1 MAGLDRD
8 KALDMALA
16 NIEKQYGKG
25 SVMRLGDDQ
34 RPAMK
39 VIPTGSIALDVAL
52 GVGGLPRGRVIEI
65 YGPESSGKTTVAL
78 HAVASAQ
85 AGGGI
90 AAFIDAEH
98 ALDPDYAKALGVD
111 TDALLVSQPDTGE
124 QALEITDMLVRSGA
138 LDIVVIDSVA
148 ALVPRAEIEGEM
160 GDSHVGLQARLMSQA
175 LRKLTGALSNSGT
188 TLIFINQLREKIGI
202 MFGCLSYGTR
212 VCLADG
218 TTEKIGKI
226 VNQKLP
232 VEVLSYDPVA
242 DKVVPRKI
250 VNWFDNGVTDEFLQ
264 FTVEKSGGNG
274 RSQFAATA
282 NHQIRTPGG
291 WTEAGE
297 LLAGDRVMAA
307 ETHRLSQTQWQV
319 VLGSLMGDGNLSPNR
334 RDRNGVR
341 FRLGHGA
348 RQAPYLDWKVGML
361 GNIDCS
367 RRTDHRGAVFADFTP
382 LAELGELQCAVYLGD
397 GHRTLSWD
405 YLKALT
411 PLALAIWYMDD
422 GCFTVRSKGVQ
433 ARTAGGSG
441 RVQFGLEALSEGSR
455 DRLVSYLRDAHGL
468 DVSWRRSGA
477 RGTALLTFST
487 AASARFQE
495 LVAPYVHPSMDYKLL
510 PRLRGQFAVEPEFV
524 EATIRPVPARVLD
537 IHVKP
542 KTRSMHRFDIE
553 VEGSH
558 NYLADGVIVHN
569 SPETTTG
576 GKALKFYASVRLDVR
591 RIETLKDGTDAVGN
605 RTRIKVVKNKCL
617 AEGSLIFDPI
627 TGLTRRIEDIVDN
640 RLPVSVVAAA
650 KDNTLHIRPVT
661 AWFDQ
666 GEQDVIG
673 LRLQGGTDLWVTPDH
688 QVLTDLGWQLAGHL
702 GPGDRVARP
711 RQFQGFGSVEPITP
725 DQARLLG
732 YLIGDGYVGGKT
744 PVNFINVEDELH
756 QDVARIAA
764 TLGCYAKP
772 QSALSVALTHRKG
785 EKNGVLE
792 LCRTAGIYGRLAA
805 ELQVPACVLAAD
817 TTAEV
822 IGNLL
827 FGLFETDGHVSVE
840 QTGAI
845 RVGFTTTSEQLA
857 HQIHWLLLRF
867 GIGSTVKSYDPTQKR
882 PSVIKGRRIQ
892 SRRQVWE
899 VRVSGSDNV
908 ASLAEAIPTWG
919 PRGRALLAGLAA
931 ASGRRRGSQGGYL
944 ARDVIDP
951 ILGHLERRGVTP
963 HDAAAMVGPSAGN
976 ARGGMKQVLG
986 TARLRRD
993 RVQALADAL
1002 DDEFLHGLLA
1012 EQVCYSAV
1020 REVLPVRRCR
1030 TFDLEVEE
1038 LHTLVANGVVVHNC
1052 SPPFKQAEFDIIYG
1066 QGISREGSLIDVGV
1080 EQGFIRKAGAWY
1092 TYDGDQLGQGKEN
1105 ARAFLRDNPDL
1116 ADEIEKK
1123 IKEKLGIGPV
1133 LDVDLPVAVAPVD
1146 F

>member
-85 AGGGI
+85 AAGGI

-202 MFGCLSYGTR
+202 MFG
-212 VCLADG
+212 
-218 TTEKIGKI
+218 
-226 VNQKLP
+226 
-232 VEVLSYDPVA
+232 
-242 DKVVPRKI
+242 
-250 VNWFDNGVTDEFLQ
+250 
-264 FTVEKSGGNG
+264 
-274 RSQFAATA
+274 
-282 NHQIRTPGG
+282 
-291 WTEAGE
+291 
-297 LLAGDRVMAA
+297 
-307 ETHRLSQTQWQV
+307 
-319 VLGSLMGDGNLSPNR
+319 
-334 RDRNGVR
+334 
-341 FRLGHGA
+341 
-348 RQAPYLDWKVGML
+348 
-361 GNIDCS
+361 
-367 RRTDHRGAVFADFTP
+367 
-382 LAELGELQCAVYLGD
+382 
-397 GHRTLSWD
+397 
-405 YLKALT
+405 
-411 PLALAIWYMDD
+411 
-422 GCFTVRSKGVQ
+422 
-433 ARTAGGSG
+433 
-441 RVQFGLEALSEGSR
+441 
-455 DRLVSYLRDAHGL
+455 
-468 DVSWRRSGA
+468 
-477 RGTALLTFST
+477 
-487 AASARFQE
+487 
-495 LVAPYVHPSMDYKLL
+495 
-510 PRLRGQFAVEPEFV
+510 
-524 EATIRPVPARVLD
+524 
-537 IHVKP
+537 
-542 KTRSMHRFDIE
+542 
-553 VEGSH
+553 
-558 NYLADGVIVHN
+558 

-617 AEGSLIFDPI
+617 AEGSLMFDPI
-627 TGLTRRIEDIVDN
+627 TGITRRIEDIVDN
-640 RLPVSVVAAA
+640 RIPVSVVSAA
-650 KDNTLHIRPVT
+650 KDNTLHVRPVT
-661 AWFDQ
+661 DWFDQ
-666 GEQDVIG
+666 GEQDVVG

-688 QVLTDLGWQLAGHL
+688 QVLTDLGWQLAGNL
-702 GPGDRVARP
+702 DPGDRVARP
-711 RQFQGFGSVEPITP
+711 RQFLGFGDAEPVSP
-725 DQARLLG
+725 DHARLLG

-764 TLGCYAKP
+764 ALGCQAKP
-772 QSALSVALTHRKG
+772 QSALSVALSHRKG

-792 LCRTAGIYGRLAA
+792 LCRSAGIYGRLAW
-805 ELQVPACVLAAD
+805 EKQVPPSVLGVD
-817 TTAEV
+817 TSAEV

-827 FGLFETDGHVSVE
+827 FGLFETDGHVSLE

-845 RVGFTTTSEQLA
+845 KVGFTTTSEQLA
-857 HQIHWLLLRF
+857 HQIHWLLVRF
-867 GIGSTVKSYDPTQKR
+867 GIGSTVRSYDPTQKR
-882 PSVIKGRRIQ
+882 PSVIKGRRVQ
-892 SRRQVWE
+892 SRRRVWE
-899 VRVSGSDNV
+899 VRVAGSDNV
-908 ASLAEAIPTWG
+908 ASFAEAVPMWG
-919 PRGRALLAGLAA
+919 PRGRKLSAALAA
-931 ASGRRRGSQGGYL
+931 DTGRRRGSQGEYL
-944 ARDVIDP
+944 ARDVIEP
-951 ILGHLERRGVTP
+951 ILSHLGRRGVTP
-963 HDAAAMVGPSAGN
+963 HEAAAMVGPAAGDP
-976 ARGGMKQVLG
+976 RGGMKRVLG
-986 TARLRRD
+986 AARLRRD
-993 RVQALADAL
+993 RVQALADGL
-1002 DDEFLHGLLA
+1002 DDEFLQGLLA
-1012 EQVCYSAV
+1012 EQVRFSAV
-1020 REVLPVRRCR
+1020 REVLPARRCR
-1030 TFDLEVEE
+1030 TFDVEVEE
-1038 LHTLVANGVVVHNC
+1038 LHTLVADGIVVHNC

-1116 ADEIEKK
+1116 ANEIEKK

-1133 LDVDLPVAVAPVD
+1133 LDIDAAITVAPVD